1 MFCVCLHTYMRR
13 REGERSGERWGE
25 GREIDWF
32 FQESPSVTK
41 IIWNAL
47 PIQGPGTKSIFP
59 LTRLLV
65 NHRSS
70 AGTLGCPV
78 GTQNWTCLKPSL
90 SSHSTNYS
98 SSCIPCLA
106 HETTN
111 HWRPCPGPPP
121 IGFLQPH
128 PSQRGKEL
136 IGPRG
141 RAHPAPILTPFYT
154 SLLVLGILKFPVQ
167 MPASSLF
174 LGPVWAP
181 SPGGLPGGRQ
191 HCQRV

>member
-1 MFCVCLHTYMRR
+1 MRR

-32 FQESPSVTK
+32 LQKSPSVTK

-47 PIQGPGTKSIFP
+47 PIQGPGTKSISP

-65 NHRSS
+65 NHR
-70 AGTLGCPV
+70 APTGTLGCPV

-106 HETTN
+106 HQTTN
-111 HWRPCPGPPP
+111 HWRPCPGSPPRLP
-121 IGFLQPH
+121 PATSFPKKKIANWPKETCPPSTNTHLFLHFP
-128 PSQRGKEL
+128 
-136 IGPRG
+136 PRPWDLQIPCTN
-141 RAHPAPILTPFYT
+141 ACLKPASRPCVSPFLRWSSWKQT
-154 SLLVLGILKFPVQ
+154 KLPACVVLGQ
-167 MPASSLF
+167 
-174 LGPVWAP
+174 G
-181 SPGGLPGGRQ
+181 
-191 HCQRV
+191 